1 MGSAMDGS
9 TGVYILSENR
19 FLREALS
26 RILKNKS
33 AFGALSGPSFTAG
46 VKAEI
51 LSSGVRVLLLDSVS
65 LFLAEDDAIQMLR
78 AEAPALKIVLIGME
92 EDDQTFLQIVRRG
105 ATGYLLKEAR
115 AAELVAAV
123 RAVTNGEAV
132 CPPRLCRI
140 LFEYV
145 AQQAQLLPQSRS
157 RSQLGLTRRE
167 QQLVPLIARGL
178 SNKEIA
184 GHLNVS
190 EQTVKNH
197 VHRILHKVGAHN
209 RLGAVDLC
217 REQGLFL
224 RNGAQELGG

>member
-1 MGSAMDGS
+1 MDGS

-19 FLREALS
+19 LLREALS
-26 RILKNKS
+26 RILKKKP
-33 AFGALSGPSFTAG
+33 AFWALSGPSYTAEA
-46 VKAEI
+46 KAEI
-51 LSSGVRVLLLDSVS
+51 IGSGVQVLLLDSVS
-65 LFLAEDDAIQMLR
+65 LFLAEDDAIQRLR
-78 AEAPALKIVLIGME
+78 AEAPVLKIVLIGME

-105 ATGYLLKEAR
+105 ATGYVLKEAS
-115 AAELVAAV
+115 AAEVVAAV

-132 CPPRLCRI
+132 CPPQLCRI

-145 AQQAQLLPQSRS
+145 SRQASALPQSRS
-157 RSQLGLTRRE
+157 RLQLGLTRRE

-197 VHRILHKVGAHN
+197 VHRIIHKVGVED
-209 RLGAVDLC
+209 RLTAVDVC
-217 REQGLFL
+217 RAAGL
-224 RNGAQELGG
+224 GI